1 MGLLDD
7 HQFVYFDSNTKT
19 LGNTK
24 TLVPTTEWMK
34 ENAGEY
40 YWELYTEP
48 LINQYEG
55 FKNLIM
61 FAKKQF
67 NQTQSK
73 GVHTIQNLYGCEW
86 NDETELKY
94 YFHHYGY
101 DGEDFI
107 SLDLKTMRWITSIQQ
122 ADTIKQ
128 KWDNNSK
135 DLQYL
140 KWYFTKECIDTLKK
154 YVNFTSSI
162 LKRTVPPSV
171 SLLQKTPSSPVTC
184 HATGFYP
191 SGVMV
196 FWQKDGQEQH
206 EDVEYGE
213 TLPNLDG
220 TFQKSA
226 HLTMD
231 SEEWEN
237 NNYTCVVEHKENII
251 TIKLDQS
258 VIKTNSDKLPEYGFI
273 IIGVVVPV
281 ILLALFTIAGFIMW
295 NRMRTGIPNF
305 PEFVTVG
312 LVNGEPISYYDSVI
326 RRETPRQD
334 WMAKSEG
341 SDYWERQTQ
350 RSIGS
355 EQTFKA
361 NIDNIKPRF
370 NQTGAVCSSSVP
382 HSRAVVSSASLSVSL
397 I

>member
-1 MGLLDD
+1 MISFCLLFLWIPITSAAPHSMKYLYTAVSGDTEFPEFTVVGLLDN
-7 HQFVYFDSNTKT
+7 HQFVYFDS
-19 LGNTK
+19 NTK

-48 LINQYEG
+48 LNNQYEG

-61 FAKKQF
+61 FAKKLF

-86 NDETELKY
+86 NDETERQD

-107 SLDLKTMRWITSIQQ
+107 SLDMKTMRWLTSVQQ

-128 KWDNNSK
+128 KWDDNSK

-154 YVNFTSSI
+154 YVNFASSV
-162 LKRTVPPSV
+162 LKRIVPPSV

-191 SGVMV
+191 SGVTV
-196 FWQKDGQEQH
+196 VWQIDGQEQH
-206 EDVEYGE
+206 EDVLHEE
-213 TLPNLDG
+213 ILPNEDG

-251 TIKLDQS
+251 AIRLDQS
-258 VIKTNSDKLPEYGFI
+258 EIKTNSDKPPESDPI
-273 IIGVVVPV
+273 IIGVVVAV
-281 ILLALFTIAGFIMW
+281 ILRALITIAGFIMW
-295 NRMRTGIPNF
+295 NRKRTA
-305 PEFVTVG
+305 
-312 LVNGEPISYYDSVI
+312 SD
-326 RRETPRQD
+326 D
-334 WMAKSEG
+334 G
-341 SDYWERQTQ
+341 SDPSMTQ
-350 RSIGS
+350 
-355 EQTFKA
+355 Q
-361 NIDNIKPRF
+361 
-370 NQTGAVCSSSVP
+370 NQIQLEV
-382 HSRAVVSSASLSVSL
+382 SLSL
-397 I
+397 IKQERSRERGGPLLKDSAAS

>member
-7 HQFVYFDSNTKT
+7 HQFVYFDS
-19 LGNTK
+19 NTK

-73 GVHTIQNLYGCEW
+73 GVHTIQNLYGYEW

-107 SLDLKTMRWITSIQQ
+107 SLDMKTIRWITSVQQ

-128 KWDNNSK
+128 NISNG
-135 DLQYL
+135 
-140 KWYFTKECIDTLKK
+140 TKECIDTLKK

-171 SLLQKTPSSPVTC
+171 SLLQKTPSSPVNC

-206 EDVEYGE
+206 EDVEHGE

-220 TFQKSA
+220 TFQKST

-273 IIGVVVPV
+273 IIGVVFCHPPSPLHHSWV
-281 ILLALFTIAGFIMW
+281 
-295 NRMRTGIPNF
+295 
-305 PEFVTVG
+305 
-312 LVNGEPISYYDSVI
+312 YYVEQDED
-326 RRETPRQD
+326 RREAEKGGLLLKD
-334 WMAKSEG
+334 SE
-341 SDYWERQTQ
+341 
-350 RSIGS
+350 
-355 EQTFKA
+355 
-361 NIDNIKPRF
+361 
-370 NQTGAVCSSSVP
+370 
-382 HSRAVVSSASLSVSL
+382 AS
-397 I
+397 